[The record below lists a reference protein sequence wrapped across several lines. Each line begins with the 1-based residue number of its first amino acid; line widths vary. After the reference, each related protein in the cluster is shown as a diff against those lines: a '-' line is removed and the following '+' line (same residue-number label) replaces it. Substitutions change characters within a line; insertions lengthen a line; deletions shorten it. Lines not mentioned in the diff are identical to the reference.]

1 MTESSLQ
8 FQVLRYRP
16 HVLWAEAVIVDA
28 PFRIPLPD
36 RIEPALNDHTSKI
49 NRAWRLVHEALLAR
63 SVYHEIRSASMIQAL
78 ANLVHQIDR
87 IANASG
93 RHVAMGMPGCHHA
106 GKIFGKQLLSFGD
119 LGPRGREGRHASIR
133 RARRCLDA
141 RVRVLLIVV
150 ADDQAV
156 VISIERARYRG
167 ETNVRRTAVARL
179 TDNIWKRALPL
190 ALPNHGFIGRGYAR
204 SKAPRAANL
213 CVRPRHVIGSAQV
226 RTVGDIHAPGRS
238 DQDGIVACGLAGH
251 PVLDRRPAAGTRPV
265 ARHKWLGRR

>member
-16 HVLWAEAVIVDA
+16 HVLWAEAVIVEA

-63 SVYHEIRSASMIQAL
+63 SVYHEIRSASMIQSL
-78 ANLVHQIDR
+78 ANFVHQIDR
-87 IANASG
+87 IANARR

-106 GKIFGKQLLSFGD
+106 GKIFWKELFAFGN
-119 LGPRGREGRHASIR
+119 LRPRWREGCHASIR

-156 VISIERARYRG
+156 VIAIKCSGNRRQP
-167 ETNVRRTAVARL
+167 NVRRATVPRL
-179 TDNIWKRALPL
+179 TNNVGIRALPL
-190 ALPNHGFIGRGYAR
+190 
-204 SKAPRAANL
+204 
-213 CVRPRHVIGSAQV
+213 
-226 RTVGDIHAPGRS
+226 
-238 DQDGIVACGLAGH
+238 
-251 PVLDRRPAAGTRPV
+251 
-265 ARHKWLGRR
+265 

>member
-16 HVLWAEAVIVDA
+16 HVLWAEAVIVEA

-49 NRAWRLVHEALLAR
+49 NRAWRLVHETLLAR
-63 SVYHEIRSASMIQAL
+63 SVYHEIRSASVIQAL
-78 ANLVHQIDR
+78 ANFVHQIDR
-87 IANASG
+87 VADAG
-93 RHVAMGMPGCHHA
+93 RRHVAMGMPGCHHP

-133 RARRCLDA
+133 RARGCLNA

-156 VISIERARYRG
+156 VIAIERARYRG
-167 ETNVRRTAVARL
+167 ETYVRRTAVTRL

-204 SKAPRAANL
+204 SEAPRAANL
-213 CVRPRHVIGSAQV
+213 GVRPGHVIGRAQV
-226 RTVGDIHAPGRS
+226 RAVGDVHAPGRS
-238 DQDGIVACGLAGH
+238 YQNGVVARSLAGH
-251 PVLDRRPAAGTRPV
+251 PVLDRGPATGTRPV
-265 ARHKWLGRR
+265 ARHKGLGRR